1 LALLAKQQERVGMS
15 KVLVV
20 DDNRTYQEMITSLL
34 KESGLDVMTAND
46 GVEALEAIQGQIPD
60 LVVLDVVMPR
70 MNGYEVCRELKSDP
84 QTEKVLIVMCST
96 KDQEFDRHW
105 ANKQGADAY
114 ITKPFKPQELVSTI
128 KQLLRR

>member
-1 LALLAKQQERVGMS
+1 MS

-20 DDNRTYQEMITSLL
+20 DDNRTYLEMISNLL
-34 KESGLDVMTAND
+34 KESGLDVSTATD
-46 GVEALEAIQGQIPD
+46 GVEALEAVQQEVPD
-60 LVVLDVVMPR
+60 LIVLDVVMPR
-70 MNGYEVCRELKSDP
+70 MNGYEVCRELKAAP
-84 QTEKVLIVMCST
+84 KTESVLIVMCST

-114 ITKPFKPQELVSTI
+114 VTKPFKPQELVATI

>member
-1 LALLAKQQERVGMS
+1 MS
-15 KVLVV
+15 TILVV
-20 DDNRTYQEMITSLL
+20 EDNRTYQEMISELL
-34 KESGLDVMTAND
+34 KENGMDVVTASD
-46 GVEALEAIQGQIPD
+46 GIEAMEKVKTVIPD

-70 MNGYEVCRELKSDP
+70 MNGYEVCRELKGDP
-84 QTEKVLIVMCST
+84 RTQSVLIVMCST

-114 ITKPFKPQELVSTI
+114 VTKPFRPQELVATI